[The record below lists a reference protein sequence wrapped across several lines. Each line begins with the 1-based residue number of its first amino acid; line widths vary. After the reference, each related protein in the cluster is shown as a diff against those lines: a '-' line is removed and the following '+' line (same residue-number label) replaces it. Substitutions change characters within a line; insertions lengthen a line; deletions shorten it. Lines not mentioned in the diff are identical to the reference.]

1 MPNSNVSQQAL
12 CGTWWRVPEQD
23 TPGHLVYLKDGA
35 ALPPARGRYGMTL
48 HEDGSAQLHGPG
60 ASDRSES
67 TTTRWRVDANGVLQ
81 VDGSRDAVGRQ
92 AVLEG
97 GQLKLVR

>member
-1 MPNSNVSQQAL
+1 MPNRQESQTAL

-35 ALPPARGRYGMTL
+35 ELPPARARYGMTL

-67 TTTRWRVDANGVLQ
+67 TATRWRVDAAGVLQ
-81 VDGSRDAVGRQ
+81 VDGSRDAVGRV
-92 AVLEG
+92 ALLDA